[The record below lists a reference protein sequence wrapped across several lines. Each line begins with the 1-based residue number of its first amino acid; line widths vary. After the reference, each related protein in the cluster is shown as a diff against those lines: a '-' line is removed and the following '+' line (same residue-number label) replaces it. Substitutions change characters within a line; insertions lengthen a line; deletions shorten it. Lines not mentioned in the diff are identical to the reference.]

1 MTDNTKRPFE
11 SAMRDGTILGC
22 LWTATFILSTAMLQM
37 LVKGEGMLLPFVVL
51 ATTLMSPFVAYKL
64 TAKHRDGERGG
75 AITFGQAWTHIII
88 MYLCAILLSAIAQ
101 YIYYTFIDPNSF
113 ANLADALT
121 AFASSNGLDSTS
133 TEMLTGMFRELAAT
147 STGKM
152 LLSTMTGHASRS
164 VIMAAILALIV
175 KRNP

>member
-22 LWTATFILSTAMLQM
+22 LWTVTFILSTAMLQM

-64 TAKHRDGERGG
+64 TAKHRDGEKEGV
-75 AITFGQAWTHIII
+75 ITFSQAWTYIII

-121 AFASSNGLDSTS
+121 AFANSNGLDSTS
-133 TEMLTGMFRELAAT
+133 TGMLTEMFNELART
-147 STGKM
+147 STGEM
-152 LLSTMTGHASRS
+152 ILSTMTGHASRS
-164 VIMAAILALIV
+164 VLMAAILALIV

>member
-1 MTDNTKRPFE
+1 
-11 SAMRDGTILGC
+11 
-22 LWTATFILSTAMLQM
+22 
-37 LVKGEGMLLPFVVL
+37 
-51 ATTLMSPFVAYKL
+51 MSPFVAYKL
-64 TAKHRDGERGG
+64 TAKHRDGEKGG
-75 AITFGQAWTHIII
+75 VITFSQAWTYIII

-121 AFASSNGLDSTS
+121 AFARSNGLDSTS

-147 STGKM
+147 STGEM

>member
-22 LWTATFILSTAMLQM
+22 LWTVTFVLFTIMMQM
-37 LVKGEGMLLPFVVL
+37 LVKGEGLLLPFVVL

-75 AITFGQAWTHIII
+75 TITFSQAWTHIII
-88 MYLCAILLSAIAQ
+88 MYLCAILLSAIVQ

-113 ANLADALT
+113 ANLAEAFT
-121 AFASSNGLDSTS
+121 VFASSNGLDSTS
-133 TEMLTGMFRELAAT
+133 TGMLTEMFNELART
-147 STGKM
+147 STGEM
-152 LLSTMTGHASRS
+152 ILSIMTGHTSRS